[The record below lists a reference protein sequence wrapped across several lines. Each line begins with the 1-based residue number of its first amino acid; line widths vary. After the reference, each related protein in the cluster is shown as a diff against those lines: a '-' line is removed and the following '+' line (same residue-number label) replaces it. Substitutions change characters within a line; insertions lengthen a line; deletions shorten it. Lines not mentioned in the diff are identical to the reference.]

1 MAEVEKASHLINDLF
16 DYYVENP
23 DKVPEENMAIAQG
36 DHLRAVTDYI
46 AGMTDRFA
54 TATYQ
59 KLFIP
64 QAISIH

>member
-1 MAEVEKASHLINDLF
+1 MNEVEKASHLSGDLF
-16 DYYVENP
+16 DYYVANP
-23 DKVPEENMAIAQG
+23 DQIPEENMTIAQG